1 MQRRKKKVRSNET
14 ESGRREVSKRVRQ
27 TRFNANAL
35 SMQCSSQAS
44 FYFPT
49 SFSCRNHKETDRS
62 CRDRDSAWREAREDP
77 IFAACQL
84 KPTKNVT
91 LELLKP
97 RRMRPLFIRLQQSAK
112 GPKNVSSRNGRRSA
126 RAKTRAKTEKRNVDR
141 RGSWEEEERRPA
153 RVGQV
158 STKENEDGRME

>member
-1 MQRRKKKVRSNET
+1 
-14 ESGRREVSKRVRQ
+14 
-27 TRFNANAL
+27 
-35 SMQCSSQAS
+35 MQCSSQAS

-77 IFAACQL
+77 TFAACQL

-112 GPKNVSSRNGRRSA
+112 GPKNVSSRNGRRLT

-141 RGSWEEEERRPA
+141 RGSWEEDEARKSWRKFRQKRMKMEEGNEEREKRE
-153 RVGQV
+153 RGQEKKTSRRQCDAKGDPRKKKV
-158 STKENEDGRME
+158 